1 MKRIFTFVISV
12 LCLSIGYKAEAQTQD
27 AVFLVPNPKTAKWSY
42 IETDNNGKQIATI
55 YYSVESINGN
65 GVNGNLKL
73 LVEEVPVAAP
83 KDAIKSFNFYSFK
96 DGEFM
101 PDVMAGFEDNMFG
114 NDRLDSLVI
123 KTVKEKYPELPE
135 EKIKERYEEI
145 KAHLMNVSGEIR
157 GIPRYPKVGK
167 LPDYE
172 FSCKISIMGMKV
184 LGQDR
189 KIVGTEKIQTE
200 AGVFDCFIMEETI
213 TTKAMMMK
221 DVEKIKSWYAYGIG
235 LVKEITYD
243 KNGKLISTMILN
255 EVNW

>member
-1 MKRIFTFVISV
+1 MKRILTIIISA
-12 LCLSIGYKAEAQTQD
+12 LCLSMGYETYAQD

-73 LVEEVPVAAP
+73 LVEEVPVASP

-114 NDRLDSLVI
+114 DDRLDSLVI

-135 EKIKERYEEI
+135 EKKKELYEET
-145 KAHLMNVSGEIR
+145 KA
-157 GIPRYPKVGK
+157 GK

-221 DVEKIKSWYAYGIG
+221 DVEKIRSWYAYGIG
-235 LVKEITYD
+235 MVKEVSYD
-243 KNGKLISTMILN
+243 KNGKLTSTMVLN
-255 EVNW
+255 TINW

>member
-1 MKRIFTFVISV
+1 MKRILTIIISA
-12 LCLSIGYKAEAQTQD
+12 LCLSMGYETYAQD

-73 LVEEVPVAAP
+73 LVEEVPVASP
-83 KDAIKSFNFYSFK
+83 EDAIKSFK

-101 PDVMAGFEDNMFG
+101 PDVMAWFEDNMFG
-114 NDRLDSLVI
+114 DARLDSLVI
-123 KTVKEKYPELPE
+123 KTVKENYPDLPE
-135 EKIKERYEEI
+135 EKKKELYDET

-184 LGQDR
+184 LVQDR
-189 KIVGTEKIQTE
+189 KIVGTEKIQTG
-200 AGVFDCFIMEETI
+200 AGSFDCFILE
-213 TTKAMMMK
+213 
-221 DVEKIKSWYAYGIG
+221 EKISTKFMIMKEVENIRSWYAYGIG
-235 LVKEITYD
+235 LVKEVTYD

-255 EVNW
+255 EITEKR